1 MNNSIE
7 EIWKQG
13 FISNDALVAPIIND
27 LYNQKSKNI
36 VDKFELVFKWNL
48 IGVLVFALM
57 VLVGF
62 TILGTPYL
70 GLFISA
76 MLMSLV
82 IRGRKEQASLKL
94 LDKNVNSYQYL
105 KSFDDWLKEMMLG
118 YGKLYSFFYPAL
130 LLSMAL
136 QARFTELGQEAINGF
151 VNAFPDTVMLFATPL
166 YLLLAVA
173 VIASLLFYFS
183 GALYRLDF
191 NSLYGRMLSK
201 LEELICDMEELR
213 R

>member
-1 MNNSIE
+1 MSNSIE
-7 EIWKQG
+7 EIWKKG
-13 FISNDALVAPIIND
+13 FISNEVLVAPKLND

-48 IGVLVFALM
+48 RGIIVFALL
-57 VLVGF
+57 VLVVS
-62 TILGTPYL
+62 TIQGIPYL

-94 LDKNVNSYQYL
+94 LDKSGSCYQYL
-105 KSFDDWLKEMMLG
+105 KSFDNWLKKMMLG
-118 YGKLYSFFYPAL
+118 YGKLYSFFFPAL
-130 LLSMAL
+130 FLSIAT
-136 QARFTELGQEAINGF
+136 QIRITEFGQLAINGF
-151 VNAFPDTVMLFATPL
+151 VNEYPDTVMLFATPL

-173 VIASLLFYFS
+173 VIASLLLYFS

-191 NSLYGRMLSK
+191 NSVYGRMLSK
-201 LEELICDMEELR
+201 LEDLISDMEVLR
-213 R
+213 S

>member
-1 MNNSIE
+1 MSNSIE

-13 FISNDALVAPIIND
+13 FISNDALIAPKLNG
-27 LYNQKSKNI
+27 LYNKKSKNI
-36 VDKFELVFKWNL
+36 VDKFETVFKWNL
-48 IGVLVFALM
+48 IGLVVFALL
-57 VLVGF
+57 VLVVF
-62 TILGTPYL
+62 TSLGTPYL

-82 IRGRKEQASLKL
+82 IRGRKELASLKL
-94 LDKNVNSYQYL
+94 LDKNVSSYQYL
-105 KSFDDWLKEMMLG
+105 KSFDDWLKDMMQV

-130 LLSMAL
+130 LLSITL
-136 QARFTELGQEAINGF
+136 QARFTGLGQAAINGF
-151 VNAFPDTVMLFATPL
+151 VNKYPDTVMLFATPL

-191 NSLYGRMLSK
+191 NSVYGRMVTK
-201 LEELICDMEELR
+201 LEDLISDMEELR
-213 R
+213 P

>member
-13 FISNDALVAPIIND
+13 FISNDALVAPVIND
-27 LYNQKSKNI
+27 LYNQKSQNI

-48 IGVLVFALM
+48 IGLVAFALVVLVAL
-57 VLVGF
+57 
-62 TILGTPYL
+62 ILFGTPYL

-76 MLMSLV
+76 MLMALV

-105 KSFDDWLKEMMLG
+105 KSFDNWLKEMMLS
-118 YGKLYSFFYPAL
+118 YAKLYSFFYPAL
-130 LLSMAL
+130 FLSMAV
-136 QARFTELGQEAINGF
+136 QSRFTELGQAAINGF
-151 VNAFPDTVMLFATPL
+151 VNEFPDTVMLFSTPL

-183 GALYRLDF
+183 GSLYRIDF
-191 NSLYGRMLSK
+191 NSVYGRMLTK
-201 LEELICDMEELR
+201 LEDLISDMEELR

>member
-1 MNNSIE
+1 MSNSIE

-13 FISNDALVAPIIND
+13 FISNDALIAPKLND

-36 VDKFELVFKWNL
+36 VDKFETVFKWNL
-48 IGVLVFALM
+48 IGLVVFALL
-57 VLVGF
+57 VLVVF
-62 TILGTPYL
+62 TSLGIPYL

-82 IRGRKEQASLKL
+82 TRGRKDQASLKL
-94 LDKNVNSYQYL
+94 LNKNVSSYQYL
-105 KSFDDWLKEMMLG
+105 KSFDDWLKDMMRA
-118 YGKLYSFFYPAL
+118 YRKLYSFFYPAL
-130 LLSMAL
+130 FLSIAL
-136 QARFTELGQEAINGF
+136 QSRFTELGQAAINGF
-151 VNAFPDTVMLFATPL
+151 VNEFPNTVMLLATPL

-173 VIASLLFYFS
+173 GIASLLFYFS

-191 NSLYGRMLSK
+191 NSVYGRMLSK

>member
-7 EIWKQG
+7 EIWKNG
-13 FISNDALVAPIIND
+13 FIKNEALVAPKLND

-36 VDKFELVFKWNL
+36 VDKFELLFKWNL
-48 IGVLVFALM
+48 IGIVVFSLMILVALS
-57 VLVGF
+57 
-62 TILGTPYL
+62 ILEIPYL
-70 GLFISA
+70 GLFIST

-94 LDKNVNSYQYL
+94 LDKNVSSYEYL
-105 KSFDDWLKEMMLG
+105 KSFNNWLKNLMAG
-118 YGKLYSFFYPAL
+118 YSKLYSFFYPAL
-130 LLSMAL
+130 FLSIAL
-136 QARFTELGQEAINGF
+136 QFRFSEICQIAINGF
-151 VNAFPDTVMLFATPL
+151 VHDYPDTIMLFATPL

-183 GALYRLDF
+183 GTLYRVDF
-191 NSLYGRMLSK
+191 NSIYGRILNK
-201 LEELICDMEELR
+201 LEELINDMEELR